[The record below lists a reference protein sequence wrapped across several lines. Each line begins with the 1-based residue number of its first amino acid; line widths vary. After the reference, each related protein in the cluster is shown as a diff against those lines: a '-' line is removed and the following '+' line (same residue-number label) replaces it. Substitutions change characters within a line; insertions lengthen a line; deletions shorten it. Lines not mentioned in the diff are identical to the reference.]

1 LGHDEMYLE
10 VGRHEMHV
18 ELSRGEMYVV
28 RPWRTSEHV

>member
-28 RPWRTSEHV
+28 RPWRTSAHV

>member
-28 RPWRTSEHV
+28 RPWGTSAHV